1 MVCNASEP
9 ELLRFPAP
17 TQRVSFGAG
26 EGTWSSRDSNTR
38 THSGAQADPL
48 QDLLSYRRPQKSPG
62 LQHVQAGT
70 PGGVSLADESMD
82 SATNFHPLEKQSPV
96 RNEIVDPQGQ

>member
-1 MVCNASEP
+1 MGVGQV
-9 ELLRFPAP
+9 
-17 TQRVSFGAG
+17 QRGKPPI
-26 EGTWSSRDSNTR
+26 
-38 THSGAQADPL
+38 AQADPL

-70 PGGVSLADESMD
+70 PGGVSLADKSMS

-96 RNEIVDPQGQ
+96 RHEIVDPQGQ